1 MRFRPGIGPR
11 VRRRG
16 HAGHLRLALVA
27 LFGMSLALMAPAEAL
42 AHNDGLRLV
51 LRPIGQAGSYFDLSM
66 RPGETRSLSVEVAN
80 AGDAPLAARTYAA
93 DVYTIINGGFGG
105 RLRDENPTG
114 MTRWLDYA
122 TDVLQLPAGGGV
134 RRTFAITVPADAGPG
149 EYITSIVL
157 ENDRPIQS
165 GGAVALDQIVRQAIA
180 VVVTVPGPRSPG
192 LAIGEASH
200 AVVAGR
206 SIVSIA
212 VENTGNVRLKPVVTF
227 TLLDSAGALV
237 SHASVQMDTF
247 YAHTDTFVEIP
258 LAALLL
264 PGTYSVRLT
273 LDDATQSVQADR
285 AAIALVVVAPPA
297 PSAVQGGTPALT
309 EVSQTPAGQPSPAW
323 GPVLVAGLALGG
335 LGGIGLL
342 TLALGRRRRPRTS
355 ER

>member
-1 MRFRPGIGPR
+1 MRFCPATGPLAS
-11 VRRRG
+11 RRG
-16 HAGHLRLALVA
+16 HSSRLRLALVA
-27 LFGMSLALMAPAEAL
+27 LFGMSVALMTPAAAL
-42 AHNDGLRLV
+42 AQNDGMRLV
-51 LRPIGQAGSYFDLSM
+51 LRPIGQTGSYFDLTM

-80 AGDAPLAARTYAA
+80 AGDAAVAARTYAA

-105 RLRDENPTG
+105 RLRDESQSG

-122 TDVLQLPAGGGV
+122 TDVLQLPAGSGV
-134 RRTFAITVPADAGPG
+134 RRTFTVTVPTDAGPG

-157 ENDRPIQS
+157 ENDRPIQG

-180 VVVTVPGPRSPG
+180 VVVTVPGQRSPG

-200 AVVAGR
+200 VVVAGR
-206 SIVSIA
+206 SIVSVA

-227 TLLDSAGALV
+227 TLRDSAGALV

-264 PGTYSVRLT
+264 PGTYSVQLT
-273 LDDATQSVQADR
+273 LDDAPQSVQVNR
-285 AAIALVVVAPPA
+285 AAIALVVEAPPA
-297 PSAVQGGTPALT
+297 PSAVQGGIPALT
-309 EVSQTPAGQPSPAW
+309 EVSQTAAGGQLSLAW
-323 GPVLVAGLALGG
+323 GLLLVAALVLGG
-335 LGGIGLL
+335 LGIGLV
-342 TLALGRRRRPRTS
+342 TLVLRRRRRARTS